1 MAEANEAEEEE
12 GQVNLRRIINLA
24 IPHWKALLLATFSL
38 FVGSG
43 IGLLYPQAARVTID
57 DVISDGGGTGLDLTT
72 IGVGLLVL
80 FAIQAVFVGLR
91 AYLFNVVGDRIV
103 TDLRNRLYGS
113 ILDQELGFFDERR
126 TGELTSRLASDTQV
140 LQNAV
145 TANLS
150 MALRFGAQ
158 AVGGFT
164 LLFFTSF
171 RLSLI
176 LLVLLPLVLGVA
188 IVYGRKVRTLSRK
201 VQDAIA
207 ESTSVAEESIAGV
220 RTVRSFAREGE
231 ERVRYEIA
239 TEDSFNLARRRSLL
253 GSLFG
258 GTMSFL
264 SYGAIAVVLWVGSGL
279 VTDGT
284 ISPGDLT
291 AFILYT
297 LIVAFSLGVLSS
309 LYGDFMKA
317 SGASQRVFALL
328 DRKPSMAVTGGRT
341 TAPDRGEVT
350 FDGVVFAYPTRPET
364 DALARV
370 SFKVSPGQKL
380 ALVGP
385 SGSGKSTVASLLSRF
400 YDPQQGSILIDGV
413 DIKTWDPTALR
424 EAIGMVAQEPVLFSG
439 TIRTNVLYGRP
450 DATDDDVIAALE
462 AANAW
467 GFVSEFPEGL
477 ETLIGERGLR
487 LSGGQKQRVAIARA
501 LLKDPKILILDE
513 ATSALDVESESLVQH
528 ALERLMEGRTTLII
542 AHRLSTIRG
551 ADTVVVLDRGAVA
564 EAGTHAELMGQK
576 SIYHRLVE
584 SQQLLD

>member
-1 MAEANEAEEEE
+1 M
-12 GQVNLRRIINLA
+12 
-24 IPHWKALLLATFSL
+24 
-38 FVGSG
+38 
-43 IGLLYPQAARVTID
+43 
-57 DVISDGGGTGLDLTT
+57 
-72 IGVGLLVL
+72 
-80 FAIQAVFVGLR
+80 
-91 AYLFNVVGDRIV
+91 
-103 TDLRNRLYGS
+103 
-113 ILDQELGFFDERR
+113 
-126 TGELTSRLASDTQV
+126 
-140 LQNAV
+140 
-145 TANLS
+145 
-150 MALRFGAQ
+150 
-158 AVGGFT
+158 
-164 LLFFTSF
+164 
-171 RLSLI
+171 
-176 LLVLLPLVLGVA
+176 
-188 IVYGRKVRTLSRK
+188 
-201 VQDAIA
+201 
-207 ESTSVAEESIAGV
+207 
-220 RTVRSFAREGE
+220 
-231 ERVRYEIA
+231 
-239 TEDSFNLARRRSLL
+239 
-253 GSLFG
+253 
-258 GTMSFL
+258 
-264 SYGAIAVVLWVGSGL
+264 
-279 VTDGT
+279 
-284 ISPGDLT
+284 
-291 AFILYT
+291 
-297 LIVAFSLGVLSS
+297 
-309 LYGDFMKA
+309 
-317 SGASQRVFALL
+317 
-328 DRKPSMAVTGGRT
+328 
-341 TAPDRGEVT
+341 
-350 FDGVVFAYPTRPET
+350 
-364 DALARV
+364 
-370 SFKVSPGQKL
+370 SPGQKL